1 MTSPTGTPPPSDPN
15 DPSGTGAPGGPD
27 DPDGQPPE
35 EGSGIKRW
43 IPAIALGV
51 VLLIL
56 AIVLIAQAIDGDSDS
71 DTSTTSTSS
80 TSTSSTSSTT
90 STSTTTTAPTTAP
103 PTTAPP
109 TTAPPTTAPPTT
121 APPTTAPPTDEGDAA
136 LISQCGAGDEFAC
149 YQAGER
155 SLEPPPGIGDIDQWT
170 DASDDDVAS
179 ACSQDL
185 VLSACYV
192 AGTRGLE
199 LTD

>member
-35 EGSGIKRW
+35 EGTGIKRW

-56 AIVLIAQAIDGDSDS
+56 AIALIAQAIDDDSDS
-71 DTSTTSTSS
+71 DTTTTTSTSS

-90 STSTTTTAPTTAP
+90 R
-103 PTTAPP
+103 
-109 TTAPPTTAPPTT
+109 
-121 APPTTAPPTDEGDAA
+121 DEGDAA